1 MTDYYPLIARAVTAL
16 DKNTGEARRGLYERA
31 RGALV
36 AQLRGLDPPLTESEI
51 TRERLALEEAIRRVE
66 AESARRPRAEP
77 QRPEPVAA
85 LKANEIA
92 AAPEPVPAAASG
104 PLAAAHMASGAA
116 PGIADRD
123 PPRGDPRMNGAGPNA
138 GDVGPFAPRPRP
150 RSDRVEADDSG
161 LRGFRDVVAE
171 AETLG
176 EATAQAAKSAREAY
190 AAVPTNTTELDHDEV
205 RGPRLS
211 GRESV
216 GRSGKDI
223 APGLDLDGDEPF
235 PRIVDSRTAPRP
247 IPGHLEAFDQ
257 DTEGSEARASRGP
270 LWAGVGISAFLAVV
284 AAFYMERDRL
294 TGWLA
299 TSPAGPQ
306 SQQDTALSQTKI
318 TDRVSQNGSPAPGQ
332 TNSTGGDIAAVAQR
346 AVLYEEE
353 PPPDT
358 QGKQYIGSVVWKTE
372 TVSPGPGQPPELAI
386 RADLEIA
393 DRRMTMTMSV
403 RRNTDKAL
411 PASHTIEIMF
421 NLPGDFPFGGISNV
435 PGILMK
441 QAEQTRGAPLA
452 GLAVKVTSG
461 FFLVGLSSTEADMQ
475 RNLELLK
482 DRAWFDIPIVY
493 NNGRR
498 AILAVEKGTPGERA
512 FNDAF
517 AAWGE

>member
-1 MTDYYPLIARAVTAL
+1 MTDYYPLIARAVVAL
-16 DKNTGEARRGLYERA
+16 EKNTGEARRGLYERA

-66 AESARRPRAEP
+66 AESARRFRADSPRSDA
-77 QRPEPVAA
+77 VVG
-85 LKANEIA
+85 LKTGEMA
-92 AAPEPVPAAASG
+92 AAPEPVPMAG
-104 PLAAAHMASGAA
+104 PLAAAHLASSAASGIAEHDSPRADQRINGAA
-116 PGIADRD
+116 PNGGDMSAAL
-123 PPRGDPRMNGAGPNA
+123 PRS
-138 GDVGPFAPRPRP
+138 RP
-150 RSDRVEADDSG
+150 RSDRAEADDSG
-161 LRGFRDVVAE
+161 LKGFRDVVAE

-190 AAVPTNTTELDHDEV
+190 AAVPPNTSELDPDEA
-205 RGPRLS
+205 RSPRPG

-216 GRSGKDI
+216 GRSAK
-223 APGLDLDGDEPF
+223 AANLDLDGDEPF
-235 PRIVDSRTAPRP
+235 PSIVDPRGSARP
-247 IPGHLEAFDQ
+247 LPTHLEPFADE
-257 DTEGSEARASRGP
+257 TEMSEARSSRGP
-270 LWAGVGISAFLAVV
+270 LWAGVGISAFLVV
-284 AAFYMERDRL
+284 VGLLYMERGHL
-294 TGWLA
+294 TGWFSA
-299 TSPAGPQ
+299 SPPGTQ
-306 SQQDTALSQTKI
+306 SQQETALTQSKI
-318 TDRVSQNGSPAPGQ
+318 PDRVSQNGAVSPGQ
-332 TNSTGGDIAAVAQR
+332 TGSNQDVAAVAQR

-358 QGKQYIGSVVWKTE
+358 QGKQYVGSVIWKTE

-386 RADLEIA
+386 RADLEIP

-421 NLPGDFPFGGISNV
+421 NLPSDFPFGGISNV

-498 AILAVEKGTPGERA
+498 AILAVEKGTPGERT
-512 FNDAF
+512 FGDAF

>member
-31 RGALV
+31 RSALV
-36 AQLRGLDPPLTESEI
+36 AQLRGLDPPLTEAEI
-51 TRERLALEEAIRRVE
+51 TRERLSLEEAIRRVE
-66 AESARRPRAEP
+66 AESARRF
-77 QRPEPVAA
+77 RPEAA
-85 LKANEIA
+85 RPDSVGGLKSAEIA
-92 AAPEPVPAAASG
+92 ASPEPAPIAG
-104 PLAAAHMASGAA
+104 PLAAAHLASDV
-116 PGIADRD
+116 ADH
-123 PPRGDPRMNGAGPNA
+123 AL
-138 GDVGPFAPRPRP
+138 P
-150 RSDRVEADDSG
+150 RSDQRINGSAANSGDPSMPRSRPRHDRSEADDTG

-190 AAVPTNTTELDHDEV
+190 AAVPTNVPDLDPEEA
-205 RGPRLS
+205 RGPRFS

-216 GRSGKDI
+216 GRSGKGV
-223 APGLDLDGDEPF
+223 ASNLDLDGDEPF
-235 PRIVDSRTAPRP
+235 PSIVDSRTAARSTTT
-247 IPGHLEAFDQ
+247 HLEPFAE
-257 DTEGSEARASRGP
+257 DTEMSDARPSRGP
-270 LWAGVGISAFLAVV
+270 MLAGIGVSVFLAVLAV
-284 AAFYMERDRL
+284 LYMQRSHL
-294 TGWLA
+294 TGWFSS
-299 TSPAGPQ
+299 SPAGPQ
-306 SQQDTALSQTKI
+306 SPQETSLAQSKI
-318 TDRVSQNGSPAPGQ
+318 TDRVTQNGALSPGQ
-332 TNSTGGDIAAVAQR
+332 TTPTGEIAAVAQR

-358 QGKQYIGSVVWKTE
+358 QGKQYVGSVIWKTE

-386 RADLEIA
+386 HADLEIP

-421 NLPGDFPFGGISNV
+421 NLPADFPFGGISNV

-461 FFLVGLSSTEADMQ
+461 FFLVGLSSTDADMQ

-498 AILAVEKGTPGERA
+498 AILAVEKGTPGERTFNEA
-512 FNDAF
+512 FV
-517 AAWGE
+517 AWGE

>member
-31 RGALV
+31 RSALV
-36 AQLRGLDPPLTESEI
+36 AQLRGLDPPLTEAEI
-51 TRERLALEEAIRRVE
+51 TRERLSLEEAIRRVE
-66 AESARRPRAEP
+66 AESARRF
-77 QRPEPVAA
+77 RPEPTRPDSAGG
-85 LKANEIA
+85 LKSAEIA
-92 AAPEPVPAAASG
+92 ASSEPAPMAG
-104 PLAAAHMASGAA
+104 PLAAAHLASEV
-116 PGIADRD
+116 ADHEL
-123 PPRGDPRMNGAGPNA
+123 
-138 GDVGPFAPRPRP
+138 P
-150 RSDRVEADDSG
+150 RSDQRINGSAAHSGEPSMPRSRPRQDRPEANDTG
-161 LRGFRDVVAE
+161 FRGFRDVVAE

-190 AAVPTNTTELDHDEV
+190 AAVPNNAPDFDAEEA
-205 RGPRLS
+205 RGPRFS

-216 GRSGKDI
+216 GRSGKGV
-223 APGLDLDGDEPF
+223 ASNLDLDGDEPF
-235 PRIVDSRTAPRP
+235 PSIVDSRAAPRSMP
-247 IPGHLEAFDQ
+247 THLEPFAE
-257 DTEGSEARASRGP
+257 DTEMSDARPSRGP
-270 LWAGVGISAFLAVV
+270 MLAGIGVSVFLAVV
-284 AAFYMERDRL
+284 ALLYMQRSHF
-294 TGWLA
+294 TGWFSS
-299 TSPAGPQ
+299 SPAGPQ
-306 SQQDTALSQTKI
+306 SPQETSLPQSKI
-318 TDRVSQNGSPAPGQ
+318 TDRVTQNGAVSPGQ
-332 TNSTGGDIAAVAQR
+332 TSPTGEIAAVAQR

-358 QGKQYIGSVVWKTE
+358 QGKQYVGSVIWKTE

-386 RADLEIA
+386 HADLEIP
-393 DRRMTMTMSV
+393 DRRITMTMSV

-421 NLPGDFPFGGISNV
+421 NLPADFPFGGISNV

-498 AILAVEKGTPGERA
+498 AILAVEKGTPGERTFNEA
-512 FNDAF
+512 FV
-517 AAWGE
+517 AWGE

>member
-16 DKNTGEARRGLYERA
+16 EKNTGEARRGLYERA

-36 AQLRGLDPPLTESEI
+36 AQLRGLDPPLTEAEI

-66 AESARRPRAEP
+66 AESARRS
-77 QRPEPVAA
+77 RPEPSRPDPVAG
-85 LKANEIA
+85 LKSSQIA
-92 AAPEPVPAAASG
+92 ASPEPAAMAG
-104 PLAAAHMASGAA
+104 PLAAAHLASGAA
-116 PGIADRD
+116 SDLTD
-123 PPRGDPRMNGAGPNA
+123 HELPRSDQRINGAAPNSV
-138 GDVGPFAPRPRP
+138 DVGSSVPRPRP
-150 RSDRVEADDSG
+150 RHDRVEANDIG
-161 LRGFRDVVAE
+161 LKGFRDVVAE

-190 AAVPTNTTELDHDEV
+190 AAVPTNAPERDPDDAPS
-205 RGPRLS
+205 PRVT

-216 GRSGKDI
+216 GRLGKGV
-223 APGLDLDGDEPF
+223 ASNLDLDGDEPF
-235 PRIVDSRTAPRP
+235 PSIVDSRAAPRSMP
-247 IPGHLEAFDQ
+247 SHLEPFAE
-257 DTEGSEARASRGP
+257 DTEMSDARPSRGP
-270 LWAGVGISAFLAVV
+270 MLAGVGVSVFLAV
-284 AAFYMERDRL
+284 AAVLYMQRSHL
-294 TGWLA
+294 TGWFSS
-299 TSPAGPQ
+299 SPPSPQ
-306 SQQDTALSQTKI
+306 SQQETSLPQSKI
-318 TDRVSQNGSPAPGQ
+318 TDRVTQNGAVSPGQ
-332 TNSTGGDIAAVAQR
+332 TSPTGDIAAVAQR

-358 QGKQYIGSVVWKTE
+358 QGKQYVGSVIWKTE

-386 RADLEIA
+386 HADLEIP

-498 AILAVEKGTPGERA
+498 AILAVEKGTPGERTFA
-512 FNDAF
+512 DAF
-517 AAWGE
+517 VAWGE

>member
-1 MTDYYPLIARAVTAL
+1 MTDYYPLIARAVAAL

-36 AQLRGLDPPLTESEI
+36 AQLRGLDPPLTEAEI
-51 TRERLALEEAIRRVE
+51 TRERLSLEEAIRRVE
-66 AESARRPRAEP
+66 AESARRFRADSPRP
-77 QRPEPVAA
+77 DSVAG
-85 LKANEIA
+85 LKTAEIA
-92 AAPEPVPAAASG
+92 TAPEPAPMVG
-104 PLAAAHMASGAA
+104 PLAAAHLASSAASGLAEHEV
-116 PGIADRD
+116 
-123 PPRGDPRMNGAGPNA
+123 PRGDQRMNGAAANG
-138 GDVGPFAPRPRP
+138 GDMSAAAPRPRP
-150 RSDRVEADDSG
+150 RSERAEADDTG
-161 LRGFRDVVAE
+161 LKGFRDVVAE

-190 AAVPTNTTELDHDEV
+190 AAVPTNTPEPDSNESRPRLSV
-205 RGPRLS
+205 RGP
-211 GRESV
+211 
-216 GRSGKDI
+216 GKS
-223 APGLDLDGDEPF
+223 ALDLDGDEPF
-235 PRIVDSRTAPRP
+235 PSIVDSRASPRSMP
-247 IPGHLEAFDQ
+247 SHLEPFDEEIELA
-257 DTEGSEARASRGP
+257 DARASRGP
-270 LWAGVGISAFLAVV
+270 LWAGVGISGFLALV
-284 AAFYMERDRL
+284 ALLYMERGHF
-294 TGWLA
+294 TGWLTA
-299 TSPAGPQ
+299 SPTGPQ
-306 SQQDTALSQTKI
+306 SQQETTLTQSKI
-318 TDRVSQNGSPAPGQ
+318 PDRVMQSGSVSGGQ
-332 TNSTGGDIAAVAQR
+332 TGAGQDIAAVAQR

-358 QGKQYIGSVVWKTE
+358 QGKQYVGSVIWKTE

-386 RADLEIA
+386 RADLEIP

-421 NLPGDFPFGGISNV
+421 NLPSDFPFGGISNV

-498 AILAVEKGTPGERA
+498 AILAVEKGTPGERT
-512 FNDAF
+512 FSDAF
-517 AAWGE
+517 VAWGE

>member
-1 MTDYYPLIARAVTAL
+1 MTDYYPLIARAVVAL
-16 DKNTGEARRGLYERA
+16 EKNTGEARRGLYERA
-31 RGALV
+31 RSALV
-36 AQLRGLDPPLTESEI
+36 AQLRGLDPPLSESEI
-51 TRERLALEEAIRRVE
+51 TRERLGLEEAIRRVE
-66 AESARRPRAEP
+66 AESARRVRTDSP
-77 QRPEPVAA
+77 RPEAVAG
-85 LKANEIA
+85 LKAGEIG
-92 AAPEPVPAAASG
+92 AAPEPAPMAG
-104 PLAAAHMASGAA
+104 PLAAAHLASSGTS
-116 PGIADRD
+116 DLTEHD
-123 PPRGDPRMNGAGPNA
+123 LPRGDQRMNGAAANG
-138 GDVGPFAPRPRP
+138 GDMSASTPRP
-150 RSDRVEADDSG
+150 RSRFDREEADEVG
-161 LRGFRDVVAE
+161 FKGFREVVAE

-190 AAVPTNTTELDHDEV
+190 AAVPTNAPEPDPEEA
-205 RGPRLS
+205 RSPRLS

-216 GRSGKDI
+216 VRSGK
-223 APGLDLDGDEPF
+223 ATNFDLDGDEPF
-235 PRIVDSRTAPRP
+235 PSIVDSRAPSRP
-247 IPGHLEAFDQ
+247 VSHLEPF
-257 DTEGSEARASRGP
+257 EEEAEISDARTSRLP

-284 AAFYMERDRL
+284 ALLYMERGHF
-294 TGWLA
+294 TGWFA
-299 TSPAGPQ
+299 SSPAGPQ
-306 SQQDTALSQTKI
+306 SQQETTLTQTKI
-318 TDRVSQNGSPAPGQ
+318 PDRVMQNGAVAPGQ
-332 TNSTGGDIAAVAQR
+332 TGAGQDVAAVAQR

-358 QGKQYIGSVVWKTE
+358 QGKQYVGSVIWKTE

-386 RADLEIA
+386 RADLEIP
-393 DRRMTMTMSV
+393 DRRITMTMSV

-421 NLPGDFPFGGISNV
+421 NLPSDFPFGGISNV

-498 AILAVEKGTPGERA
+498 AILAVEKGTPGERTFA
-512 FNDAF
+512 DAF